1 MPQKYSFREILD
13 TAKSPA
19 IVQRSIKVSL
29 LVGSILMLINHG
41 DALLAGEL
49 DQNRIAKILLT
60 YIVPYLV
67 STQAG
72 VAATLELKNNT
83 R

>member
-1 MPQKYSFREILD
+1 MLD
-13 TAKSPA
+13 VAFSPA

-29 LVGSILMLINHG
+29 LVGSILMMINHG
-41 DALLAGEL
+41 DALLAGDL
-49 DQNRIAKILLT
+49 DQTRIMKILLT

-72 VAATLELKNNT
+72 VAATLEFKQ
-83 R
+83 